1 MPLQVLLALLQELLL
16 FVNFDQSR
24 QSLFRTTKRIHQK
37 SFRMALLAFTLFFD
51 SLDDFGRGEAFCW
64 PRCVGCIPECERQ
77 EFTAPLQDNPSI
89 PVRISF
95 PSSSN
100 CLFCFSRG
108 NLLFQGDVFRGGRR
122 KAFSFPRSVLHE
134 E

>member
-1 MPLQVLLALLQELLL
+1 
-16 FVNFDQSR
+16 
-24 QSLFRTTKRIHQK
+24 
-37 SFRMALLAFTLFFD
+37 MALLAFTLFFD
-51 SLDDFGRGEAFCW
+51 SLDDFGRREAFCW

-89 PVRISF
+89 PAKSF
-95 PSSSN
+95 
-100 CLFCFSRG
+100 G
-108 NLLFQGDVFRGGRR
+108 AVDQR